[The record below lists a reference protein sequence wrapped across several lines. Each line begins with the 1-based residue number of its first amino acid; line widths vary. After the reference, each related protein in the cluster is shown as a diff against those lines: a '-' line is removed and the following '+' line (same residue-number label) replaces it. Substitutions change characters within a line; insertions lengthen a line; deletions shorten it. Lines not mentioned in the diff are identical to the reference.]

1 MQVSRNAYY
10 NWLKNKDVDPCD
22 NTVEK
27 LRQRIVE
34 LFDINKQIYGS
45 MRIRKLLEREGLVYS
60 RSYIA
65 LLMQQMGLRS
75 ILRRKFV
82 ATTDSDHPHPFKG
95 NILQRQFDT
104 NSLGQKWVSDITYV
118 RVKNHW
124 NYLTTIID
132 LADRRVVGWS
142 LSQDMTTEN
151 TVLKAWSRARRYRDI
166 VDGFVFHSDR
176 GGTICLGFVGQNVG
190 HQPQVYPIHEQKR
203 RLLGQCR
210 GRKFFQDHQIR
221 MDIPFQLPII

>member
-1 MQVSRNAYY
+1 
-10 NWLKNKDVDPCD
+10 
-22 NTVEK
+22 
-27 LRQRIVE
+27 
-34 LFDINKQIYGS
+34 
-45 MRIRKLLEREGLVYS
+45 MRIQKLLEREGLGYS

-75 ILRRKFV
+75 ILKRKFV
-82 ATTDSDHPHPFKG
+82 ATTDSNHPHPFKQ

-104 NSLGQKWVSDITYV
+104 GSLGQKWVSDITYV
-118 RVKNHW
+118 RVKDHW

-151 TVLKAWSRARRYRDI
+151 TVMKAWARARKYRDI

-176 GGTICLGFVGQNVG
+176 GVQYASGLFAKILDTNHKCSQSMSRKADCWDNAVAESFFKTIKYEWIYRFNYQSYENAHSSICSYINWYNNERLHSALGYRS
-190 HQPQVYPIHEQKR
+190 PLEMEIY
-203 RLLGQCR
+203 LR
-210 GRKFFQDHQIR
+210 GLNNE
-221 MDIPFQLPII
+221 MAA